1 MIESLSYAN
10 SWGAP
15 KETKGK
21 RVTFA
26 LCMSNQK
33 CKGQPY
39 KYGKIPAIKVDT
51 KQNDC
56 PSCKCAL
63 FWVSERK

>member
-1 MIESLSYAN
+1 MIETVSYAN

-15 KETKGK
+15 KETVGK

-26 LCMSNQK
+26 LCMSNLN
-33 CKGQPY
+33 CKGEPY
-39 KYGKIPAIKVDT
+39 KYGKIPAVKVDT
-51 KQNDC
+51 KKDEC

-63 FWVSERK
+63 YWVTLRK